1 MSRHPTSVKYSV
13 FTTVFGHTA
22 ASLFTFSPRISYV
35 SLLGNPVALLEG
47 NDIVVCNKSRT
58 HCVTVSYNNKN
69 DLQAFQLMTQCYM
82 QSNNQICSTCPS
94 SQHLYEML
102 QLAEAAVRSI
112 KLNARRCCL
121 SVTLTDRFALH
132 AGLPIMC
139 ACLASESYCSG
150 CQETLPTLSPS

>member
-1 MSRHPTSVKYSV
+1 M
-13 FTTVFGHTA
+13 
-22 ASLFTFSPRISYV
+22 
-35 SLLGNPVALLEG
+35 
-47 NDIVVCNKSRT
+47 
-58 HCVTVSYNNKN
+58 SYNNKN
-69 DLQAFQLMTQCYM
+69 DLQAFQLMIQCYM

-102 QLAEAAVRSI
+102 LLAEAAVRSI

-121 SVTLTDRFALH
+121 SVTLTDWFALH

-150 CQETLPTLSPS
+150 CQNKKLCPHCPLASVGDEYHLVFECPIFQPLRDKYHTLFSSRTSSMRSFFAQKERMIVYKFVSDCLDMINT

>member
-1 MSRHPTSVKYSV
+1 M
-13 FTTVFGHTA
+13 
-22 ASLFTFSPRISYV
+22 
-35 SLLGNPVALLEG
+35 
-47 NDIVVCNKSRT
+47 
-58 HCVTVSYNNKN
+58 SYNNKN
-69 DLQAFQLMTQCYM
+69 DLQAFQLMIQCYM

-102 QLAEAAVRSI
+102 LLAEAAVRSI

-150 CQETLPTLSPS
+150 CQNKKLCPHCPLASVGDEYHLVFESPIFQPLRDKYHTLFSSQTSSMRSFFAQKERMIVYEFVLDCLDMINT